1 MITLITGKSG
11 SGKTKRLI
19 ERVNEAIRNSK
30 GFVVCIDKGTK
41 LSYDVKLGA
50 RVINTDDYG
59 INGFDSL
66 YGFISGIC
74 AGNYD
79 VTDIFVDSTL
89 KIGGK
94 DPDLFA
100 GFIAKLKSLSK
111 ESGASIT
118 MTVST
123 DSIQL
128 PQGLEKD
135 CEIL

>member
-19 ERVNEAIRNSK
+19 EQVNEAIRITK

-41 LSYDVKLGA
+41 LSYDVKLDA
-50 RVINTDDYG
+50 RVINIDDYG
-59 INGFDSL
+59 IKGYDSL

-79 VTDIFVDSTL
+79 VTDIFIDSTL
-89 KIGGK
+89 KIGGN

-111 ESGASIT
+111 ESGTLIT
-118 MTVST
+118 MSVST
-123 DSIQL
+123 DTFEL
-128 PQGLEKD
+128 PEELEKI
-135 CEIL
+135 CKIL